1 MAEISRDNESD
12 RHLMK
17 LKKDRLLGHLPFIQK
32 MINKLEKTELQ
43 IRWKIAYDG
52 ILSDKKL

>member
-1 MAEISRDNESD
+1 MEEIPRDNESD

-17 LKKDRLLGHLPFIQK
+17 LKKERLLGHLPFIQR
-32 MINKLEKTELQ
+32 MIDRLEKTDQ
-43 IRWKIAYDG
+43 QMRWKIAYDG